1 MTTNEYPSVYPDITE
16 YASVDLEKTLDLF
29 VYQIATDNIK
39 IRDRVFRKPLN
50 LRDFN
55 IHGRLYR
62 VVNKCLSFAN
72 MRELVNTVLCK
83 EHKAAQ
89 IVTTYLESYFSDN
102 LKDLSLTIWQK
113 KRARKALVETF
124 GAEPNSDVLTKLDTV
139 TIFPS
144 RYYYECS
151 TKLQI
156 IFLKPV
162 KGNQWAT
169 CVVSAYPTTCL
180 CYTVSNNKVII
191 RERGCDPPQYSNTGE
206 IYATLLKTSAGP
218 VFSCWK

>member
-1 MTTNEYPSVYPDITE
+1 MTTKRSQEYPSVYPDVTE
-16 YASVDLEKTLDLF
+16 YASVDLEKILGLF
-29 VYQIATDNIK
+29 EYQMITDNIT
-39 IRDRVFRKPLN
+39 IRDRVVCKPLK

-55 IHGRLYR
+55 KHGKLYR
-62 VVNKCLSFAN
+62 VANKCLSFAN
-72 MRELVNTVLCK
+72 MRELVGTVLRK

-89 IVTTYLESYFSDN
+89 IVTTFLESYCSDN
-102 LKDLSLTIWQK
+102 LK
-113 KRARKALVETF
+113 E
-124 GAEPNSDVLTKLDTV
+124 
-139 TIFPS
+139 FPS

-169 CVVSAYPTTCL
+169 CVVSSFPTTCL

-218 VFSCWK
+218 VFTSWKQ